1 MILLDTGPLVALCD
15 PGDALNA
22 AAARQ
27 LQRLARRPLVASLPV
42 LTEACALLPHAVQ
55 RRRLRR
61 FLTDFAVTPY
71 RAEDER
77 TLWLE
82 VLDWMERYR
91 DHDPD
96 WTDGYLA
103 VVSGRESGA
112 RVWTFDREFRTIWRK
127 PDGRAIPLAV
137 T

>member
-1 MILLDTGPLVALCD
+1 
-15 PGDALNA
+15 
-22 AAARQ
+22 
-27 LQRLARRPLVASLPV
+27 VASLPV

>member
-1 MILLDTGPLVALCD
+1 VILLDTGPLVALCD
-15 PGDALNA
+15 PRDSLNA

-27 LQRLARRPLVASLPV
+27 LRRLARRPLVASLPV

-55 RRRLRR
+55 RSRLRR
-61 FLTDFAVTPY
+61 FLTDFGVASY
-71 RAEDER
+71 RVEDEHILR
-77 TLWLE
+77 IE
-82 VLDWMERYR
+82 VLDWLERYR

-103 VVSGRESGA
+103 VLCGRENRA

-137 T
+137 A

>member
-15 PGDALNA
+15 PGDSLHA

-27 LQRLARRPLVASLPV
+27 LPRVARQSLVTVLPV
-42 LTEACALLPHAVQ
+42 LTEACALLSFAVQ

-61 FLTDFAVTPY
+61 FLTDFRVAAY
-71 RAEDER
+71 RVDDEP

-82 VLDWMERYR
+82 VLDWLERYR

-96 WTDGYLA
+96 LTDGCLA
-103 VVSGRESGA
+103 VVSGREARA
-112 RVWTFDREFRTIWRK
+112 RVWTFDREFRTVWRR
-127 PDGRAIPLAV
+127 PNGTAIPLAGS
-137 T
+137 